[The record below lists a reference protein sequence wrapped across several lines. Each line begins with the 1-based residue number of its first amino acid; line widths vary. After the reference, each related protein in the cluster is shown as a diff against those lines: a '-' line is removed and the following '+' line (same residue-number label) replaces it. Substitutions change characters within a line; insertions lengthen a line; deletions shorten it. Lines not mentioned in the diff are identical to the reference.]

1 MQNMTQQSTTAVAK
15 TAPRPRSVML
25 DMADRFN
32 MDPTAFEAVVRAT
45 CIPTVGAGGRA
56 IECTR
61 EQFAAFLV
69 VARDYGLNPLT
80 REIYAF
86 PNKSGGISPIVGIDG
101 WLALANRREEFDGIE
116 IEEVLEDGKHVAT
129 TAILHRKDRSHPTKI
144 TEWLSECKRGTEPW
158 EKWPRRM
165 LRHKA
170 TIQAIRYAFS
180 ISGIYEPDEAERADV
195 IDVTP
200 PAKDE
205 PRPTRESVK
214 AAADPEP
221 DPREEM
227 SDAERELVER
237 QADALQR
244 AARAGFGTVEG
255 TLVPQKPDGST
266 DWLKW
271 HTAVVGRLKT
281 LPDDQRAAFL
291 EIHEPALVNYAAAS
305 PQNAATLRNLI
316 MGTD

>member
-1 MQNMTQQSTTAVAK
+1 MTQQSTTAVAK

-32 MDPTAFEAVVRAT
+32 MDPNAFEAVVRAT

-101 WLALANRREEFDGIE
+101 WLALANRRPEFNGIE
-116 IEEVLEDGKHVAT
+116 TIDNLDDAWNVVSV
-129 TAILHRKDRSHPTKI
+129 TAIVHRKDREHPTKI
-144 TEWLSECKRGTEPW
+144 TEYLSECQRNTDPW
-158 EKWPRRM
+158 KQWPRRM

-214 AAADPEP
+214 AAAEP
-221 DPREEM
+221 DPREGM
-227 SDAERELVER
+227 SEAERERVER
-237 QADALQR
+237 EADALQR
-244 AARAGFGTVEG
+244 AASGETFAAVEA
-255 TLVPQKPDGST
+255 TLVPQKPDGAP

-291 EIHEPALVNYAAAS
+291 EAHDPALANYAAAS